1 MTGLANALP
10 DDVETLKA
18 MLLAERARGD
28 RLAQII
34 KELQRHRFGRRA
46 ETLPLDQLELG
57 LEDVQQA
64 EAAAAAETE
73 KTDPAARSQKAK
85 QRRANRG
92 SLPAHLPRVEM
103 VVDVESKACP
113 CCSGE
118 LHRIGED
125 VAERLD
131 IIPAQLR
138 VLVTRR
144 PKYACRACEEGVVQA
159 PAPARLIEGGLPTEA
174 TVAHVVVGKY
184 ADHLPLYRQAQIYG
198 RQGVQLD
205 RSTLADWVGRAAW
218 LLGPVHARLLER
230 LKASQKLFAD
240 ETTAPVLDPGRGR
253 TKTGQLWAYA
263 RDDRT
268 WCGPEPPGVAYVYA
282 PDRKAERPIAHLSGF
297 RGVLQVDG
305 YAGYRTLAEKG
316 DVRLAFCWAHV
327 RRRFYELAAAGP
339 APSASEALQRI
350 GELYAVEHD
359 IRGRPADE
367 RRSVRQARSQP
378 VIEALEPWLRAKLEI
393 ISQKGKLAE
402 AIRYAMSRWDGLS
415 RFLDDGRV
423 ELDSNVV
430 ERAIRPLA
438 TAESL
443 YAPSSSVCKHWDLVF
458 RLEVTRGAVTP
469 HRPSNAFALKVG
481 GSNLVGRAWDDLLGW
496 QHAGLDQLADAMAR
510 DAALLR
516 GVSQGQP
523 GPVLVGREVRV
534 DPSDAADRS
543 DTVCGPGLA
552 LSRRQTHAV
561 EGGGDVLIR
570 PASRHAPD
578 HSQRVVRGAA
588 VVAAR
593 LRLAKPE
600 FGVLAALPVDDE
612 NDLARRFVDVGG
624 DLVHQ
629 RSQQLLAGAHGDA
642 SRLPRGPEVLGQAHQ
657 IRRRR
662 RGDRFGGRVQSRLAV
677 LNAA

>member
-1 MTGLANALP
+1 
-10 DDVETLKA
+10 
-18 MLLAERARGD
+18 MLLAERARAD

-64 EAAAAAETE
+64 EAADAAEKE
-73 KTDPAARSQKAK
+73 KADPAARLGTAK

-92 SLPAHLPRVEM
+92 SLPAHLPRVEV
-103 VVDVESKACP
+103 VVDVESMSCP

-174 TVAHVVVGKY
+174 TVAHVIVGKY

-198 RQGVQLD
+198 RQGVHLD

-339 APSASEALQRI
+339 APIASEALQRI

-378 VIEALEPWLRAKLEI
+378 VIEALELWLRAKLEI

-402 AIRYAMSRWDGLS
+402 AIRYALSRWDGLS

-438 TAESL
+438 LNRKNALFAGSDAGGQHWAVLASL
-443 YAPSSSVCKHWDLVF
+443 VETCKLN
-458 RLEVTRGAVTP
+458 AVEP
-469 HRPSNAFALKVG
+469 QAY
-481 GSNLVGRAWDDLLGW
+481 
-496 QHAGLDQLADAMAR
+496 LADVLTR
-510 DAALLR
+510 LVNHHPNSRIDELLPW
-516 GVSQGQP
+516 SY
-523 GPVLVGREVRV
+523 
-534 DPSDAADRS
+534 
-543 DTVCGPGLA
+543 
-552 LSRRQTHAV
+552 
-561 EGGGDVLIR
+561 
-570 PASRHAPD
+570 
-578 HSQRVVRGAA
+578 
-588 VVAAR
+588 VA
-593 LRLAKPE
+593 
-600 FGVLAALPVDDE
+600 
-612 NDLARRFVDVGG
+612 
-624 DLVHQ
+624 
-629 RSQQLLAGAHGDA
+629 
-642 SRLPRGPEVLGQAHQ
+642 
-657 IRRRR
+657 
-662 RGDRFGGRVQSRLAV
+662 
-677 LNAA
+677 